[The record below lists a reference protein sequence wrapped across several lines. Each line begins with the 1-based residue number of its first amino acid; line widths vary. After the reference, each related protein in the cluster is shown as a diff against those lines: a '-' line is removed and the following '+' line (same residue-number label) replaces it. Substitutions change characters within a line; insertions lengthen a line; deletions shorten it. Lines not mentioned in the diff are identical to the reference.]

1 MWLVSKQDAAG
12 RRRRVHRYLC
22 GAWATA
28 VVRDLMPVG
37 KPAPPRPRNPDV
49 TTSSTVEAGPSDSA
63 RSRPR
68 IPPCAAI
75 GLIVTYVPTVTL
87 RKPIHICYAQLPQ
100 F

>member
-1 MWLVSKQDAAG
+1 
-12 RRRRVHRYLC
+12 
-22 GAWATA
+22 
-28 VVRDLMPVG
+28 
-37 KPAPPRPRNPDV
+37 V